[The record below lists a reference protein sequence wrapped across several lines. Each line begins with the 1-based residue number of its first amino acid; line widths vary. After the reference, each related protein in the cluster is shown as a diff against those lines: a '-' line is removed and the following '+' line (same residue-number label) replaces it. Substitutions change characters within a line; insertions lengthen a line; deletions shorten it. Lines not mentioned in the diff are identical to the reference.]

1 MGTVG
6 EPATVVRT
14 AFVWVLAGTLGVL
27 AGMELS
33 CAIAVGSGVSMGGI
47 GVLVGVAVLVG
58 VLVTVGVC
66 AAAVN
71 VNFSGSVCITSP
83 LTLVRIL
90 LQAM

>member
-1 MGTVG
+1 
-6 EPATVVRT
+6 
-14 AFVWVLAGTLGVL
+14 
-27 AGMELS
+27 MELS

-71 VNFSGSVCITSP
+71 AKVIGSSCIISNETP
-83 LTLVRIL
+83 VLTFIL
-90 LQAM
+90 SQAI